1 MWRQGASRVT
11 VLGTT
16 LSSPFFVLAE
26 RERKQQNFNFSNSEN
41 PEDFLKGQTCM
52 TVDVPGKPVIPMI
65 SPLLIVL
72 WISSKFC
79 SASLKGEGRRERE
92 RERSQSHTDTH
103 YTYMYT
109 YIVVH
114 IPCICHDLNFNP
126 FPSQIVEDELPSIPL
141 GVDSSRHVHRV
152 CVNVLPRLQMLV
164 LVNKVRERGGDV
176 EFVRVGRGPSLLLC

>member
-1 MWRQGASRVT
+1 M
-11 VLGTT
+11 
-16 LSSPFFVLAE
+16 
-26 RERKQQNFNFSNSEN
+26 
-41 PEDFLKGQTCM
+41 DFLK
-52 TVDVPGKPVIPMI
+52 
-65 SPLLIVL
+65 VL
-72 WISSKFC
+72 FC
-79 SASLKGEGRRERE
+79 FSERRGEERE
-92 RERSQSHTDTH
+92 REKERGGGKERGREIAKSHITPTC
-103 YTYMYT
+103 TSI
-109 YIVVH
+109 IVVH